1 MPRRAIALL
10 TLLALLVGATAANA
24 SGKDV
29 INDCTED
36 EVMGKTYTQAEY
48 RNALAKLPA
57 DADQYGNCRDII
69 ARAQEAAAR
78 KGGAKQGGTADGS
91 GGGGASTGGGTGSG
105 GDTPTSSKPAAEQLA
120 AASQAD
126 RLAAEQAARDASTPA
141 LGAAAATPSAAA
153 VGRAPDT
160 SGSADLPAPV
170 IALLVLLIAGALA
183 LGAFR
188 LRSLVHAR
196 SA

>member
-1 MPRRAIALL
+1 MPRFAIVPL
-10 TLLALLVGATAANA
+10 TLLALLLAAPSVQA
-24 SGKDV
+24 AGRDV
-29 INDCTED
+29 INDCTAD

-48 RNALAKLPA
+48 RDALAKLPA

-78 KGGAKQGGTADGS
+78 KGGSKQGDAANGS
-91 GGGGASTGGGTGSG
+91 GGGGATTGGGASTG

-141 LGAAAATPSAAA
+141 LGAAAATPSAAD
-153 VGRAPDT
+153 VGRPPDT

-183 LGAFR
+183 LGAVR

>member
-1 MPRRAIALL
+1 MPRFAIVLL
-10 TLLALLVGATAANA
+10 TVLAMVPAATSAQAA
-24 SGKDV
+24 GKDV
-29 INDCTED
+29 IDDCTDD
-36 EVMGKTYTQAEY
+36 EVMGRTYSQADY
-48 RNALAKLPA
+48 REALAKLPA

-78 KGGAKQGGTADGS
+78 RGASKGGSAADGAS
-91 GGGGASTGGGTGSG
+91 GAGATTGGGAGGA
-105 GDTPTSSKPAAEQLA
+105 TPSSSKPAAEQLA

-141 LGAAAATPSAAA
+141 LGAAARAPSAAD

-160 SGSADLPAPV
+160 SGSANLPAPV

-183 LGAFR
+183 LGAVR